1 MAKKAPKQLID
12 APMKVVNVGL
22 EMFANDLE
30 KQGVQVV
37 QVDWKPPANGNPEL
51 ARILSK
57 LGT

>member
-1 MAKKAPKQLID
+1 MAKKAPKQLIG